1 MSSNGNISKK
11 LESISTKTKILAVY
25 YFPAENHVFKKLI
38 TAIFLALYISF
49 NLTLFWYFDM

>member
-49 NLTLFWYFDM
+49 NLTLF